1 MSTALQ
7 EINSKSVFA
16 VLTWFHEH
24 GVAITNSKTVFAV
37 LPWFNEH
44 GVARNKLQVSVC
56 RADLV

>member
-24 GVAITNSKTVFAV
+24 GVAITNSKAVFAV
-37 LPWFNEH
+37 LPWTWN
-44 GVARNKLQVSVC
+44 VARGKVNVIKS
-56 RADLV
+56 